1 MVLAAALFGVP
12 PQATGNPV
20 EPLTIVVVVVDHAQI
35 PERALTRAKAEAARI
50 YRTLRINL
58 VWSHSL
64 GSSVQPWMIVNIV
77 SRPIGA
83 TVSVPESLAA
93 KSADWQVLGVAP
105 GHKERRDLVAWAF
118 YERILDTATLLG
130 LDPGLLLGHVIAH
143 EMGHLL
149 LPYDTHSQTGLM
161 RAGWNKSQ
169 AANAV
174 VGTLTFNPD
183 EFALIR
189 RTMAGMVAG
198 GQSSPGSSSTTPH
211 APQPEDLSSSDR
223 AIGAR

>member
-1 MVLAAALFGVP
+1 VASRVRASAAGMVIAAALFGVP
-12 PQATGNPV
+12 PPATGNPV
-20 EPLTIVVVVVDHAQI
+20 EPLTIVVVVVDHALI
-35 PERALTRAKAEAARI
+35 PERAMTRAKAEAARI
-50 YRTLRINL
+50 YRTLSINL

-64 GSSVQPWMIVNIV
+64 ESSVQPRMIVNIV
-77 SRPIGA
+77 SQPIGA
-83 TVSVPESLAA
+83 TFSVPEGLAA
-93 KSADWQVLGVAP
+93 KSADWRVLGVAP

-130 LDPGLLLGHVIAH
+130 LGPGLLLGHVIAH

-161 RAGWNKSQ
+161 RAGWDKSQ

-174 VGTLTFNPD
+174 MSTLTFNPG

-189 RTMAGMVAG
+189 RTVARMAAG
-198 GQSSPGSSSTTPH
+198 WQSSPGSSSTTPH
-211 APQPEDLSSSDR
+211 APQP
-223 AIGAR
+223 